1 MVKHVRN
8 TALALALGAALG
20 VMSAPALAG
29 ASDSDR
35 LNELQQKLDQSLKM
49 IEALSNRV
57 HELEAHQPAATAS
70 AAAPAPAPAP
80 APAEAQRLDTVEQ
93 KVAQIET
100 ANASRRGDDTGLPIH
115 GFADVGGGTHNPYN
129 PGLKGANIGELDFY
143 LTPTIGGNVRSLFE
157 LNFEVSPGGTVGVDL
172 ERAQIGYQFSDQA
185 TVWLGRFHTPY
196 GYVNTAL
203 HHGLWVAEALRRPK
217 FLQFEDHGG
226 AMPAHTVGAWLTGAL
241 RNGDG
246 KLLYDVY
253 AGNGQQIQ
261 GGLIDMRNAGNLHG
275 SMMGGGRLGYQF
287 TGGALEGLTLGVH
300 AFTDR
305 IDDDQMPA
313 NITRLKVYGGYV
325 VYDTD
330 SWENIV
336 EFYAFNNEDL
346 TGNTGSHRSNAGF
359 GQFAYRAGWGVPYVR
374 YEKAHFDQTDQFFA
388 QQTNVNSG
396 NSYYRS
402 AAGVRFDVNLKS
414 AIKFEFAN
422 THQTDGLVGQYNEVL
437 AQYAIRF

>member
-1 MVKHVRN
+1 MVKHVRK
-8 TALALALGAALG
+8 TALALALGAMLG
-20 VMSAPALAG
+20 AASMPAAAAG
-29 ASDSDR
+29 SDTDR

-57 HELEAHQPAATAS
+57 RELEARQPAVAAS
-70 AAAPAPAPAP
+70 AAASAPAPV
-80 APAEAQRLDTVEQ
+80 EAQRLETVEQ
-93 KVAQIET
+93 KVAQIES

-115 GFADVGGGTHNPYN
+115 GFADVGGGTRNAVS

-143 LTPTIGGNVRSLFE
+143 LTPTLGGRTRSLFE
-157 LNFEVSPGGTVGVDL
+157 LNFEVGSDGSVGVDI

-185 TVWLGRFHTPY
+185 MLWLGRFHTPY

-203 HHGLWVAEALRRPK
+203 HHGLWVSEALRRPK

-226 AMPAHTVGAWLTGAL
+226 AMPAHTVGAWLNGAV
-241 RNGDG
+241 RGNGG

-261 GGLIDMRNAGNLHG
+261 GGAIDMRNAGTTHG
-275 SMMGGGRLGYQF
+275 SLMGGGRLAYQF
-287 TGGALEGLTLGVH
+287 TDGKLEGLTLGVH

-305 IDDDQMPA
+305 IDDDQLPA

-330 SWENIV
+330 NWENIV

-374 YEKAHFDQTDQFFA
+374 YEKANFDQTDQFFA
-388 QQTNVNSG
+388 QQTNLSSG

-402 AAGVRFDVNLKS
+402 AVGVRFDIDLKS
-414 AIKFEFAN
+414 ALKFEFAD
-422 THQTDGLVGQYNEVL
+422 THQTDGVVNQYSEVL